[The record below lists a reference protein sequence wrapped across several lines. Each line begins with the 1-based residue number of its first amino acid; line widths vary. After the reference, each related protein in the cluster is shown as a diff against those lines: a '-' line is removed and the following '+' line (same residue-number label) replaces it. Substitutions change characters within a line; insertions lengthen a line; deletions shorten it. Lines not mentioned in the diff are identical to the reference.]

1 MNTSFPFLSFMNIT
15 PSFNKKSYSGG
26 GVKFRF
32 TPKKQNLTFFLGFA
46 PATFWPLN
54 FRIGW
59 ENQKNFAIFSFLIP

>member
-15 PSFNKKSYSGG
+15 SSFNRKSYSGG
-26 GVKFRF
+26 GCEIQVY
-32 TPKKQNLTFFLGFA
+32 PKKQNLTFFLGFA

-59 ENQKNFAIFSFLIP
+59 ENQKNFAIFSFQIP